1 MCISIQ
7 GKLEK
12 VVIIIKDRQEVAL
25 ERFIISVENMIQ
37 VEGFNKDTPFV
48 DSKIALTANDR
59 NPLE

>member
-48 DSKIALTANDR
+48 DSKIAVDS
-59 NPLE
+59 